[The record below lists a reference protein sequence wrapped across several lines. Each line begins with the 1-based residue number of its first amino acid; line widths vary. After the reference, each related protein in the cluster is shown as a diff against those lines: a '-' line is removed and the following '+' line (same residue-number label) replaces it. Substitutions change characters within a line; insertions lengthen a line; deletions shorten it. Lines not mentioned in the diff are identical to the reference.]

1 MSHSHGKEILT
12 CAAAPKPI
20 GPYSVAVKV
29 CHFIFVS
36 GQLGLNPQ
44 SGNLVEGGIKEQTT
58 QVMENIKNIL
68 GENQA
73 SMDAIVKTTVFLKNI
88 GDFAIFN
95 DVYGGYFKSDPPA
108 RSTVQVAA
116 LPKDAL
122 VEIEVIA
129 SSEQQCGCGD

>member
-1 MSHSHGKEILT
+1 MSHSRDKEILT

-36 GQLGLNPQ
+36 GQLGLSPQ
-44 SGNLVEGGIKEQTT
+44 SGNLVEGGIKEQTR

-68 GENQA
+68 EENSA
-73 SMDAIVKTTVFLKNI
+73 SLESIVKTTVFLKNI
-88 GDFAIFN
+88 SDFAVFN
-95 DVYGGYFKSDPPA
+95 EVYGGFFLNDPPA

-116 LPKDAL
+116 LPKDGL
-122 VEIEVIA
+122 VEVEVIA
-129 SSEQQCGCGD
+129 STE